1 MSVRLDRELAE
12 VLAKLGTW
20 ERKQVLEYA
29 RSLEHTD
36 DTPGSSLL
44 EFVGS
49 ISEEDLQLM
58 REVIEE
64 EFGSGHALRRAGE

>member
-1 MSVRLDRELAE
+1 MSVQLDRELAD

-29 RSLEHTD
+29 RSLEPTG

-49 ISEEDLQLM
+49 ISQEDLQLM

-64 EFGSGHALRRAGE
+64 EFGRVRGAA